1 MRTTYCVKR
10 IWLKKLTSKIGRRHQ
25 ERGVLGD
32 DSRIVDQN
40 VDRAPVGPHGADGA
54 RHGGR
59 IGHVE
64 EHRTHRNPVP
74 PGDVRHVRNEISRLF
89 ARASPHVRP
98 IAGKRLD
105 YRAAYAPVRSGDHCI
120 LSVEQT
126 HVVTSHPLSATTSPP
141 NRNRPTRCRCPWRI
155 PRQPRGQRHARR
167 ETELSHAASPR
178 QRRSR

>member
-1 MRTTYCVKR
+1 MKR
-10 IWLKKLTSKIGRRHQ
+10 IWLKKLTSKTLSSESEDVIRN
-25 ERGVLGD
+25 EAF
-32 DSRIVDQN
+32 SEMIPAFVDQN

-105 YRAAYAPVRSGDHCI
+105 YRAAYAPGSIR
-120 LSVEQT
+120 
-126 HVVTSHPLSATTSPP
+126 
-141 NRNRPTRCRCPWRI
+141 
-155 PRQPRGQRHARR
+155 
-167 ETELSHAASPR
+167 
-178 QRRSR
+178 